1 MPSSLSITITS
12 FCQNN
17 FPIWATHFAHPLILI
32 FLDPLQRAALHASFI
47 CNLAFTWWHFC
58 FCRMLVSGVSFEI
71 ALPTK
76 IHPLKHHNK
85 KLLCIRCNAFCE
97 DSTSFPGIC
106 YLADFIDTAYTTHN
120 LVRRTKLIPFFFKKE
135 IKYF

>member
-1 MPSSLSITITS
+1 M
-12 FCQNN
+12 
-17 FPIWATHFAHPLILI
+17 
-32 FLDPLQRAALHASFI
+32 DPLQGAALHPSFI
-47 CNLAFTWWHFC
+47 CNLAFAWWHFC
-58 FCRMLVSGVSFEI
+58 FCRMLPSGASFEI

-106 YLADFIDTAYTTHN
+106 YLADFIDTAHTIHN
-120 LVRRTKLIPFFFKKE
+120 FVRRTKLIFFFKKE
-135 IKYF
+135 IKYFWNTKISLLINKLSWYLSKWQSTWYSPDLE

>member
-1 MPSSLSITITS
+1 MLPSVASL
-12 FCQNN
+12 
-17 FPIWATHFAHPLILI
+17 
-32 FLDPLQRAALHASFI
+32 
-47 CNLAFTWWHFC
+47 
-58 FCRMLVSGVSFEI
+58 EI

-76 IHPLKHHNK
+76 IHPLKQHNK
-85 KLLCIRCNAFCE
+85 KLLCMKCDAFCE

-106 YLADFIDTAYTTHN
+106 YLADFIDTAHTTHN